1 MGSPLSETGNN
12 PAHGQA
18 YELANGQ
25 VIINTYQVIAP
36 LGKGG
41 MGSVYR
47 VHHRF
52 LQKDLAMKTLRTD
65 QVNES
70 SWRRFQ
76 TEAQAIARLDHPNIV
91 RIFDM
96 GMIDNA
102 QPFYTMEI
110 LTGQSLDETIRRFP
124 LTAGQAIAV
133 FKQVCSALS
142 FAHDRGIVHRDIKP
156 ANIVVDPPDEQHP
169 LSVKVVDFGIAKLT
183 DQNNGQGL
191 TKVGE
196 VCGSPLYMSPEQA
209 AGLKVDH
216 RTDIYSLGCTFF
228 EALTGRPPFKG
239 RTAIDTM
246 MMHQNAPPPS
256 LRDARPDLSFPDGL
270 PQIIDRMLAKK
281 PDSRYQSANDIIQDL
296 REVERAIGTGTSVTL
311 ERLQATSQRFLA
323 DPDLERD
330 RITLTFDNPQER
342 RKKPLDFS
350 ILHRSAPVADYSPDE
365 DLQDQAEDDN
375 QYDHDYDRVRIST
388 QAESNDT
395 NKWLAAVLIGIGAL
409 VIGALC
415 AVAAFYFTPT
425 KMANIKVNTDE
436 QSALM
441 TVATANVPENGPARN
456 FWRAR
461 PANAPFRLT
470 NDEAE
475 EAGFR
480 HPSRFRVYQFFDS
493 ASESLG
499 RISINDQ
506 MHDRSAEGLIGIP
519 ANASVNFHCSDFLM
533 RNQKLFARFLP
544 TDIQSIAFPAGH
556 RADNDTVRKISHLAD
571 LRRINLRDT
580 EADDRIVPILDKFPR
595 LEALQLTGSYIT
607 GTGLARMQNLK
618 SLNEISIAHI
628 NDKNALLE
636 ALYGSRHINTLT
648 LVGCSFTRDDMQKLA
663 NLETLEFIHLN
674 HCEIP
679 QCDLSMLLKL
689 RRLKHLD
696 LTGCN
701 TSPIIIP
708 TILQMRGLRILELSC
723 ANWPAEK
730 VMELGKEMK
739 RRGVEM
745 RADHLF
751 HRKRN
756 ARGGILNVSE
766 EKQNDLKEFFSGQ

>member
-25 VIINTYQVIAP
+25 VIINTYQVMAP

-124 LTAGQAIAV
+124 LTPGQAIAV

-156 ANIVVDPPDEQHP
+156 ANIVVNPPDEQQP
-169 LSVKVVDFGIAKLT
+169 LLVKVVDFGIAKLT
-183 DQNNGQGL
+183 DQSSGQGL

-228 EALTGRPPFKG
+228 ETLTGRPPFKG
-239 RTAIDTM
+239 RTAVDTM
-246 MMHQNAPPPS
+246 MMHQNAPPQD
-256 LRDARPDLSFPDGL
+256 LREARPDLSFPDGL
-270 PQIIDRMLAKK
+270 PEIVDRMLAKEA
-281 PDSRYQSANDIIQDL
+281 DARYQSANDIIQDL
-296 REVERAIGTGTSVTL
+296 REIERALGTGTSVTL
-311 ERLQATSQRFLA
+311 ERLQATSQRFLI

-330 RITLTFDNPQER
+330 RTTLSFDGPVER

-350 ILHRSAPVADYSPDE
+350 ALPTRLNADP
-365 DLQDQAEDDN
+365 QADDADIV
-375 QYDHDYDRVRIST
+375 DHDNEADYDRMSIST
-388 QAESNDT
+388 KIARPG
-395 NKWLAAVLIGIGAL
+395 NKWMAAGLIGTGAL

-415 AVAAFYFTPT
+415 TVAALYFTPT
-425 KMANIKVNTDE
+425 KMAKIKVNTDE
-436 QSALM
+436 QSALL

-461 PANAPFRLT
+461 PANAPFRLSR
-470 NDEAE
+470 DEAE
-475 EAGFR
+475 EAGFE
-480 HPSRFRVYQFFDS
+480 HPSRYRVYQFFDS

-499 RISINDQ
+499 RISVNDQ
-506 MHDRSAEGLIGIP
+506 MHDRSAEGLVGIP
-519 ANASVNFHCSDFLM
+519 ANASLTFHCSDFLM
-533 RNQKLFARFLP
+533 RNQKLFARFSP
-544 TDIQSIAFPAGH
+544 GDIQSIAFPAGH

-571 LRRINLRDT
+571 LRRLNLRDT
-580 EADDRIVPILDKFPR
+580 ETDDRVVPTLDKFPR
-595 LEALQLTGSYIT
+595 LDALQLTGCYIT
-607 GTGLARMQNLK
+607 GTGLSRMHNLK
-618 SLNEISIAHI
+618 RLGEITIAHI
-628 NDKNALLE
+628 KDKNALIE
-636 ALYGSRHINTLT
+636 ALQGSRRINTLSF
-648 LVGCSFTRDDMQKLA
+648 VGCPFSQSD
-663 NLETLEFIHLN
+663 LERLTDLQTLEVIHLN
-674 HCEIP
+674 HCEIA
-679 QCDLSMLLKL
+679 QTDLSMLLKL
-689 RRLKHLD
+689 KRLKHLD
-696 LTGCN
+696 LTGC
-701 TSPIIIP
+701 TTTPIIIP
-708 TILQMRGLRILELSC
+708 TLLQIRGLRVLELSC
-723 ANWPAEK
+723 ANWPAAK
-730 VMELGKEMK
+730 VTELRNEMMK
-739 RRGVEM
+739 RRVEM

-751 HRKRN
+751 HMKRN
-756 ARGGILNVSE
+756 AQGGILNVSE
-766 EKQNDLKEFFSGQ
+766 EKQNDLKEFFSGK